1 MANRCIVIK
10 MKLSTFA
17 IFCLIFLIILFTN
30 GWFSKTYSIPIDLD
44 EIAWIHDAQVCQ
56 WKIDEQWNQFQWDKQ
71 QNLFDWKSDDFRL
84 FDQPHFAK
92 YVYGFFI
99 SRDSDNPWQTEV
111 RSSNFKLFIDQ
122 TDSGKYLLSDSASAD
137 LFSLPTIQAIL
148 LSRFISVIFSTLFL
162 FTLFLYL
169 AYKISLL
176 MSSVCIFLLTAHPTV
191 VHNLHLATADS
202 IFLLLLLISVILLIT
217 LYTNTGASSRLRFLL
232 LFSSAIT
239 TALTASTKING
250 WILLYIFLLFKFANK
265 NNSDSIRWSSM
276 IKQAAL
282 WAVLVI
288 GTYVYLQPE
297 LWNDSL
303 AGFQRFL
310 SQRLTQQQIFARSFG
325 VLNFLDYHYW
335 LFKLFLESNYMAS
348 PLLKTASTLFF
359 LFGIISFRKNSP
371 LVKQIVYWISLITPI
386 WLFFYYYAR
395 IGFDRYALLPLIVIV
410 LLASWIVSSG
420 LKMLI
425 ASVITNFRSDN

>member
-1 MANRCIVIK
+1 

-17 IFCLIFLIILFTN
+17 ISCLIFLAILLSS
-30 GWFSKTYSIPIDLD
+30 GWFSKTHSIPIDLD
-44 EIAWIHDAQVCQ
+44 EIAWIHDAQVHQ
-56 WKIDEQWNQFQWDKQ
+56 WRIDEQWNQFQWDKQ

-99 SRDSDNPWQTEV
+99 SRDSDNPWRTEI

-122 TDSGKYLLSDSASAD
+122 TDSGKYLLSDTTSAE
-137 LFSLPTIQAIL
+137 LFGKSTVQSIAT
-148 LSRFISVIFSTLFL
+148 SRFISVIFSTLFL
-162 FTLFLYL
+162 FTLFLFL

-176 MSSVCIFLLTAHPTV
+176 MSSLSTFILTTHPTV
-191 VHNLHLATADS
+191 VYNLHLATADS

-217 LYTNTGASSRLRFLL
+217 LHTNTGASSRFRFLL

-250 WILLYIFLLFKFANK
+250 WILLYVFLLFQFANK
-265 NNSDSIRWSSM
+265 NNSDSIRWSS
-276 IKQAAL
+276 ILKQTAL
-282 WAVLVI
+282 WGVLFI

-303 AGFQRFL
+303 VGFQRFL
-310 SQRLTQQQIFARSFG
+310 SQRLTQQHIFARSLG

-335 LFKLFLESNYMAS
+335 LLKLFLESNSMAS
-348 PLLKTASTLFF
+348 LLLKTASTLFF

-371 LVKQIVYWISLITPI
+371 LVKQIVYWISLITPM

-425 ASVITNFRSDN
+425 ASVITSFRSDN